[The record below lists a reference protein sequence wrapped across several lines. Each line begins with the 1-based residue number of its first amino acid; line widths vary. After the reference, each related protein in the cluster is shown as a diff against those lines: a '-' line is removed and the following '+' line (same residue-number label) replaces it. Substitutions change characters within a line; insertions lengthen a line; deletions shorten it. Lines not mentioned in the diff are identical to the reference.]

1 MVCVSR
7 SRHQSN
13 QEGDVTVFIPY
24 INYRELD
31 KEFYTIPEVCRLFQ
45 VEKSYLKEKSK
56 LHHID
61 PRQNEIGEYGFVK
74 YDVRKLH
81 NLLYHEDREDKRT
94 DDPWA

>member
-1 MVCVSR
+1 MSV
-7 SRHQSN
+7 
-13 QEGDVTVFIPY
+13 PY

-74 YDVRKLH
+74 
-81 NLLYHEDREDKRT
+81 
-94 DDPWA
+94 

>member
-1 MVCVSR
+1 MSLCL
-7 SRHQSN
+7 
-13 QEGDVTVFIPY
+13 F
-24 INYRELD
+24 L
-31 KEFYTIPEVCRLFQ
+31 RLFQ

-56 LHHID
+56 FYHID

-81 NLLYHEDREDKRT
+81 NLLYHEYRENKRT

>member
-1 MVCVSR
+1 MICDLCL
-7 SRHQSN
+7 RHQFHEKGGVIMS
-13 QEGDVTVFIPY
+13 IPY
-24 INYRELD
+24 INYRELE

-56 LHHID
+56 LYRID

-81 NLLYHEDREDKRT
+81 NLLYHEDRENKRT

>member
-1 MVCVSR
+1 MSV
-7 SRHQSN
+7 
-13 QEGDVTVFIPY
+13 PY
-24 INYRELD
+24 INYHELD
-31 KEFYTIPEVCRLFQ
+31 KEFYTIPEVCQLFQ

-56 LHHID
+56 LYHID

-81 NLLYHEDREDKRT
+81 NLLYHEDRENKQA